1 MTPTNETTRLLL
13 IERVFL
19 LKSLT
24 IFSDTPETILAEIAE
39 LMQEEEVEAGKS
51 IVREGDT
58 GQCMYIIFKGK
69 VRIHKGDHD
78 LAKLSERD
86 FFGELSLLDTE
97 KRSATA
103 TAITD
108 CTLFRIDQDPFY
120 DVLEQRPEVIRGV
133 MKILC
138 KRLRAANHRISE
150 LTHADRV

>member
-1 MTPTNETTRLLL
+1 MLTNNEPSRLLL

-39 LMQEEEVEAGKS
+39 LMQEEEVEEGKD
-51 IVREGDT
+51 IVKEGET

-69 VRIHKGDHD
+69 VRIHKGHHD
-78 LAKLSERD
+78 LAMLSERD

-103 TAITD
+103 TTLAD

-138 KRLRAANHRISE
+138 KRLRAANLRISE
-150 LTHADRV
+150 LTGSGRI

>member
-1 MTPTNETTRLLL
+1 MISANEPTRLLL

-24 IFSDTPETILAEIAE
+24 IFNDTPETILAEIAE
-39 LMQEEEVEAGKS
+39 LLQEEEVEEGKT
-51 IVREGDT
+51 IVKEGDA
-58 GQCMYIIFKGK
+58 GQCMYIIFKGR

-78 LAKLSERD
+78 LAVLSDRD

-103 TAITD
+103 TALAD

-138 KRLRAANHRISE
+138 KRLRSANLRISE
-150 LTHADRV
+150 LTGADRL